1 MAKSLEEEQRE
12 TTDYLLG
19 RRSFDRQME
28 LLTVAVHTL
37 QRDFAAMEERVR
49 GVQSSA
55 HGLSIMI
62 QQVEEDVHKLDKAL
76 IARLATITV
85 TERVLWALATGVIGI
100 AVHFLS
106 RGPL

>member
-1 MAKSLEEEQRE
+1 MVKPLEEEQRE

-49 GVQSSA
+49 GIQSSA

-62 QQVEEDVHKLDKAL
+62 QQVEDDVHKLDKAL
-76 IARLATITV
+76 IARLSTITI
-85 TERVLWALATGVIGI
+85 TERVLWALAMAALGLIVR
-100 AVHFLS
+100 FLPG
-106 RGPL
+106 GPS